1 MPKAVYYTK
10 NRLLRQPQ
18 LFNDPQWI
26 NARLHDRNTRI
37 VPVWRNCNLILGR
50 ESPSAVTLTGNH
62 ARGLLQIAGDIALLG
77 LDDSEGTAESAP
89 AFFAVDVS
97 DHELPDLSPIM
108 GTAAFIDMREV
119 GVLMD
124 AHEGSL
130 LAHARGLMYWH
141 RHNGFCSQCGAPT
154 TLKEAGRI
162 RRCSNTGCARD
173 HFPRTDPAVI
183 MLVTRL
189 GPGGGAC
196 LLGRHRNFTPGMY
209 STLAGFVD
217 QGETLEQAVAR
228 EVFEEA
234 GILVDDVQYRSSQP
248 WPFPASLMLGFRARA
263 VSVKIDTGSDELED
277 ARWFTRDQIA
287 RFPEKGL
294 RLPRQDSISYCLIAD
309 WLDEIS

>member
-1 MPKAVYYTK
+1 MHKSVYYTK
-10 NRLLRQPQ
+10 NRLVRKPE
-18 LFNDPQWI
+18 LFSDPEWI

-37 VPVWRNCNLILGR
+37 VPVWRNRNLILGR

-62 ARGLLQIAGDIALLG
+62 AQGLLEIASNIALLG
-77 LDDSEGTAESAP
+77 LDGSGDTDQDGL

-97 DHELPDLSPIM
+97 AHELPELSPIM

-119 GVLMD
+119 GVLMEP
-124 AHEGSL
+124 HEGSL

-141 RHNGFCSQCGAPT
+141 RHNGFCSQCGDPT
-154 TLKEAGRI
+154 ILEEAGRI
-162 RRCSNTGCARD
+162 RRCSNAGCRRE

-183 MLVTRL
+183 MLVTRP
-189 GPGGGAC
+189 GPDGGAC
-196 LLGRHRNFTPGMY
+196 LLGRHEKFSTGMY

-234 GILVDDVQYRSSQP
+234 GILVDNVEYRASQP

-263 VSVKIDTGSDELED
+263 LTFKIDTSSDELEE
-277 ARWFTRDQIA
+277 AGWFTRHQIA
-287 RFPEKGL
+287 RFPDKGL
-294 RLPRQDSISYCLIAD
+294 RLSRKDSISYNLIKD
-309 WLDEIS
+309 WLDEKP